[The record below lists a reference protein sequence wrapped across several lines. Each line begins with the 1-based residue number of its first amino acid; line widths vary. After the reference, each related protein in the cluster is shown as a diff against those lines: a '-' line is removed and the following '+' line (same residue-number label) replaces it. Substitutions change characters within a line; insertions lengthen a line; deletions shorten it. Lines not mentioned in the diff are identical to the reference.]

1 MGRLP
6 FDPLTP
12 TTKPKARRGRKPPAT
27 TKPKASRRPPRPTP
41 TKPLPTASPT
51 GRRVVRTTALAD
63 PARPVGRRPAA
74 DLGGLAPVRL
84 TAYLRPDQYLTLRK
98 AAALRLAKG
107 ERCDVSQILR
117 ELVDEAFPPKP

>member
-27 TKPKASRRPPRPTP
+27 TKPKASRRPPRPKARPTP
-41 TKPLPTASPT
+41 PAT